1 MIINKQDSGHAAAPA
16 KGKLMKRLVE
26 PGAETNRIEP

>member
-1 MIINKQDSGHAAAPA
+1 MIIDKQYSGHAAAPA
-16 KGKLMKRLVE
+16 KGKLMRTLVD